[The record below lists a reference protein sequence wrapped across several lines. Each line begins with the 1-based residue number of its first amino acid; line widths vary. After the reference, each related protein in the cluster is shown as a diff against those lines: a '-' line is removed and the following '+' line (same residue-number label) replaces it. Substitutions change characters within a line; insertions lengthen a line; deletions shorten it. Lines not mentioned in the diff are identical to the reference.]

1 MKTKKDLTYEQH
13 FDKLYQDMITYEE
26 QANMG
31 MMDEAIKETIKD
43 KGFVKTDLKK
53 GWKMQGGKKF
63 KILRCKDI
71 IKVEEV

>member
-1 MKTKKDLTYEQH
+1 
-13 FDKLYQDMITYEE
+13 
-26 QANMG
+26 
-31 MMDEAIKETIKD
+31 MDSNKYDWAQL
-43 KGFVKTDLKK
+43 FHLKK